1 PVGSAVGPN
10 LEARECIRILE
21 GDGHPASVAEK
32 ACDLAGIVLEMGGI
46 SNGSVKAREILNSGA
61 ALRKFKE
68 IVEAQGGSPEIKS
81 EDLKPG
87 EFMAELRS
95 NKSGYVHGI
104 KNKDIVAVAKAAGS
118 PNDKGAGLL
127 LFRKKGQRVESG
139 DVLMEIYAE
148 NEAKLQRAM
157 NLAERY
163 QPVDIQGMLIKRV
176 SVPNVK
182 R

>member
-1 PVGSAVGPN
+1 MSG
-10 LEARECIRILE
+10 
-21 GDGHPASVAEK
+21 
-32 ACDLAGIVLEMGGI
+32 M
-46 SNGSVKAREILNSGA
+46 SNGNVKAREILDSGE
-61 ALRKFKE
+61 ALKKFRQ
-68 IVEAQGGSPEIKS
+68 IVDAQGGDCNVKS

-87 EFMAELRS
+87 QFMAEFRS
-95 NKSGYVHGI
+95 PKSGYVHGI

-127 LFRKKGQRVESG
+127 LFRKKGQRVEAG
-139 DVLMEIYAE
+139 EVLMEIYAD

-157 NLAERY
+157 VLAERY
-163 QPVDIQGMLIKRV
+163 QPVDIEGMLIKRM